1 METIHNF
8 RDVGGQRTED
18 GLLVRRGMVY
28 RSGSLAR
35 ASDADLER
43 LSSLGLRTVCDLRTH
58 QERDDHPDRIPRH
71 RGIRSLHIPVK
82 VNQHD
87 ESGLLL
93 RLLWLVF
100 GRARRL
106 DYGEVARKSYR
117 EYVTDF
123 SPQFSAV
130 MKVATEPQ
138 NLPMLIHCTAG
149 KDRTGFACSLI
160 QLTLGVSPEVVMA
173 DYLRSNNHL
182 DRFKE
187 VTLYKLRFLK
197 LFGVSKQ
204 KILPL
209 LEARSEYLEAAWDQI
224 SQDYGSV
231 GGYVREGLGFSDED
245 TRRLKRLF
253 LEEG

>member
-149 KDRTGFACSLI
+149 KDRTGLACGLI
-160 QLTLGVSPEVVMA
+160 QLALGVSPQAVME
-173 DYLRSNNHL
+173 DYLRTNDHL
-182 DRFKE
+182 DEFTEEMLNRFGF
-187 VTLYKLRFLK
+187 VRF
-197 LFGVSKQ
+197 FGVSREMV
-204 KILPL
+204 LPL
-209 LEARSEYLEAAWDQI
+209 FEARREYLEAAFDQI
-224 SQDYGSV
+224 RRDYGTVSD
-231 GGYVREGLGFSDED
+231 YLREGLSFSDED
-245 TRRLKRLF
+245 RRRLRRLL

>member
-1 METIHNF
+1 MEAIHNF
-8 RDVGGQRTED
+8 RDIGGSRTVE
-18 GLLVRRGMVY
+18 GRRVKRGVLY
-28 RSGSLAR
+28 RSASLAY
-35 ASDADLER
+35 ASPADLKE
-43 LSSLGLRTVCDLRTH
+43 LSSLGIRTVCDLRTH
-58 QERDDHPDRIPRH
+58 EERNDDPDRVPRH
-71 RGIRSLHIPVK
+71 AGVRSVHVPIQ
-82 VNQHD
+82 VNHHNKPGVI
-87 ESGLLL
+87 SRIAWLL
-93 RLLWLVF
+93 F
-100 GRARRL
+100 GKARRL
-106 DYGEVARKSYR
+106 DYEAIARESYR
-117 EYVTDF
+117 EYVVDF
-123 SPQFSAV
+123 RAEFASV
-130 MKVATEPQ
+130 MKMASEDH
-138 NLPMLIHCTAG
+138 NLPLLIHCTAG